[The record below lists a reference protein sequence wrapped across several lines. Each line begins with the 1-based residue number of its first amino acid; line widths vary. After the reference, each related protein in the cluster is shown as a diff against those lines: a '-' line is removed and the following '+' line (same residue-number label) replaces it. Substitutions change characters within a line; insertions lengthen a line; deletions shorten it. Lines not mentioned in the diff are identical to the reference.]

1 MFENHLFPSIRSK
14 LLHSSKGI
22 TDPSECIVLA
32 PKHGPTK
39 VQRIW
44 MENEKNIVVCV
55 DENVPYEHDR
65 SGCNIASSN
74 PTIVE
79 TKMK

>member
-1 MFENHLFPSIRSK
+1 
-14 LLHSSKGI
+14 
-22 TDPSECIVLA
+22 
-32 PKHGPTK
+32 
-39 VQRIW
+39 